1 MEKHLDD
8 ERWMALY
15 AECRASLF
23 RAAALIVGE
32 ADAEELVQDAFE
44 HALRTPKFF
53 ENVREPRAW
62 LRTTLVHLAVSRLR
76 RHAVWER
83 IRPRRDSF
91 VEGPDAETVDLRRAL
106 LRLRPEERAA
116 IVMHHYYGAPYA
128 EIALALGVQVAT
140 IGKLLTR
147 ARRSLAALLTEPVH
161 G

>member
-1 MEKHLDD
+1 MERDLDE
-8 ERWMALY
+8 ERWRALY
-15 AECRASLF
+15 AECRAPLF
-23 RAAALIVGE
+23 RAAALMVGE
-32 ADAEELVQDAFE
+32 GDAEELVQDAFE
-44 HALRTPKFF
+44 RALRTPRFF
-53 ENVREPRAW
+53 ANVREPRAW

-83 IRPRRDSF
+83 IRPRRATF

-116 IVMHHYYGAPYA
+116 IVMYHYYGAPYT
-128 EIALALGVQVAT
+128 EIAIALGAQPAS

-147 ARRSLAALLTEPVH
+147 ARRSLAASLTEPPR